1 MCWEALLTQ
10 VEKIKD
16 FVHGVFPVGGV
27 VLQPEDQQL
36 LVAEDAQPVHQEDDV
51 DAHLQPHL

>member
-1 MCWEALLTQ
+1 MK
-10 VEKIKD
+10 KIKD

-36 LVAEDAQPVHQEDDV
+36 LVAEDTQPVHQEDDV